1 MVIFRTTHFAKDWAE
16 SSIIT
21 LVAALGKYKEG
32 GAKILKANGVTN
44 MKLDES
50 FDLRSFFTRWKMH
63 APNLKIIY

>member
-1 MVIFRTTHFAKDWAE
+1 MVIFRTTDFAKDWGE

-21 LVAALGKYKEG
+21 LVTILGKYKKD
-32 GAKILKANGVTN
+32 GAKLLKANGVNN

-63 APNLKIIY
+63 APDLKVIY